1 MAGALCYPYPGAIC
15 HLLARSQIHKK
26 ANSGLSLFAFRCIF
40 LAVIRSFADKATEKI
55 FLGEALSRK
64 ESNKF
69 GTLNTIKAFERL
81 AILNEADEKSLL
93 LIPALHYHKLKGTS
107 KYSIDAESRNSR
119 WRITFQWENAEMK
132 NVELVRIEDTH

>member
-1 MAGALCYPYPGAIC
+1 M
-15 HLLARSQIHKK
+15 
-26 ANSGLSLFAFRCIF
+26 FAFQCIF
-40 LAVIRSFADKATEKI
+40 LRVIRSFADPTTEKI

-64 ESNKF
+64 ESNKL

-81 AILNEADEKSLL
+81 AILNEADEKYLL
-93 LIPALHYHKLKGTS
+93 LIPTLHYHKLKGTS
-107 KYSIDAESRNSR
+107 KYSIDANSRNSP